1 MTHQI
6 DKYIIK
12 RLKDLNWQ
20 DKELA
25 EKSTISKG
33 QISKLKNG
41 SIEKLSAETF
51 YLLVKAFGD
60 KFTNAITVV
69 YPHLKNNKLKLYK
82 PKDRNN
88 FGALMRKYETSN
100 NTIEEIAAK
109 TGIQEVRLFEL
120 YFRKGGL
127 QAHELLL
134 IEKSVGKEAG
144 ELFEELYGKP

>member
-1 MTHQI
+1 MIHQI
-6 DKYIIK
+6 DKYISK
-12 RLKDLNWQ
+12 RLSELDWQ
-20 DKELA
+20 DKILV
-25 EKSTISKG
+25 EKSNISKG

-51 YLLVKAFGD
+51 YLLIKAFGD
-60 KFTNAITVV
+60 DFATALIIV
-69 YPHLKNNKLKLYK
+69 YPHLKNNILKQHK
-82 PKDRNN
+82 PKDRNA
-88 FGALMRKYETSN
+88 FGLLMKQYESSN

-134 IEKSVGKEAG
+134 IEKAIEKKPG

>member
-20 DKELA
+20 DKELV

-60 KFTNAITVV
+60 EFAKALTVV
-69 YPHLKNNKLKLYK
+69 YPHLKNYALNPYK
-82 PKDRNN
+82 PKDRNS
-88 FGALMRKYETSN
+88 FGVIMRKYETSS

-134 IEKSVGKEAG
+134 IEKAIGKEAG
-144 ELFEELYGKP
+144 ELFEELYGKS

>member
-12 RLKDLNWQ
+12 RLGDLNWQ
-20 DKELA
+20 DKELV

-60 KFTNAITVV
+60 EFTTAQTIV
-69 YPHLKNNKLKLYK
+69 YPHLRNNKLKSYK
-82 PKDRNN
+82 PKDRNT
-88 FGALMRKYETSN
+88 FGLLMRQYETSN

-109 TGIQEVRLFEL
+109 TGIEEVRLFEL

-127 QAHELLL
+127 QAYELLL
-134 IEKSVGKEAG
+134 IEKAIGKEAG
-144 ELFEELYGKP
+144 DLFEELYGKP

>member
-12 RLKDLNWQ
+12 RLKDLAWQ
-20 DKELA
+20 DKDLVI
-25 EKSTISKG
+25 KSTMSKG

-41 SIEKLSAETF
+41 SIDKLSAETF

-60 KFTNAITVV
+60 ELKTAQTIV
-69 YPHLKNNKLKLYK
+69 YPDLKNKKLKPHT
-82 PKDRNN
+82 PKDRNS
-88 FGALMRKYETSN
+88 FGVLMGKYETSK

-109 TGIQEVRLFEL
+109 TGIEEVRLFEL

-134 IEKSVGKEAG
+134 IEKAIGKEAG

>member
-1 MTHQI
+1 MIHQI
-6 DKYIIK
+6 DKYITK
-12 RLKDLNWQ
+12 RLAEHDWQ
-20 DKELA
+20 DKILV

-51 YLLVKAFGD
+51 YLLIKAFGD
-60 KFTNAITVV
+60 KFSTALTLV
-69 YPHLKNNKLKLYK
+69 YPDLKNNKLKLYK
-82 PKDRNN
+82 PKDRNT
-88 FGALMRKYETSN
+88 FGLLMRQYETSN

-134 IEKSVGKEAG
+134 IEKAIGKDPG
-144 ELFEELYGKP
+144 ELFKELYEKP

>member
-1 MTHQI
+1 MIHKI
-6 DKYIIK
+6 DKYIVK
-12 RLKDLNWQ
+12 RLNEFGWQ
-20 DKELA
+20 DTDLVI
-25 EKSTISKG
+25 KSTISKG

-60 KFTNAITVV
+60 EFTTAQNIV
-69 YPHLKNNKLKLYK
+69 YPHLKNNKLKQYK
-82 PKDRNN
+82 PKDRNV
-88 FGALMRKYETSN
+88 FGLLMRQYENSN

-134 IEKSVGKEAG
+134 IEEAIGKKPG
-144 ELFEELYGKP
+144 DLFEELYGKP

>member
-1 MTHQI
+1 MTHKI
-6 DKYIIK
+6 DKYINK
-12 RLKDLNWQ
+12 RLNDFEWQ
-20 DKELA
+20 DKDLVI
-25 EKSTISKG
+25 KSTISKG

-60 KFTNAITVV
+60 EFTTAQTIV
-69 YPHLKNNKLKLYK
+69 YPHLKNNKLKQYQ
-82 PKDRNN
+82 PKERNT
-88 FGALMRKYETSN
+88 FGVLMRQYETSS

-109 TGIQEVRLFEL
+109 TCIQEVRLFEL

-134 IEKSVGKEAG
+134 IEKAIDKEAG

>member
-1 MTHQI
+1 MIHQI
-6 DKYIIK
+6 DKYIVK
-12 RLKDLNWQ
+12 RLEDLNWQ
-20 DKELA
+20 DKELV

-60 KFTNAITVV
+60 EFATAITVV
-69 YPHLKNNKLKLYK
+69 YPDLKNNKLKQYK

-88 FGALMRKYETSN
+88 FGVLMRQYETSS

-109 TGIQEVRLFEL
+109 TGIQELRLFEL

-134 IEKSVGKEAG
+134 IEKAIGKEAG
-144 ELFEELYGKP
+144 ELFEELYGEP